1 VTVHDDGSSGRLATF
16 FATDDDWERE
26 GSITLGDWLVGAV
39 VLGASLVT
47 LELIRGVGTLDS
59 SDAPTWV
66 EWTAV
71 VIGAALLVFR
81 RRFPLTIALLAG
93 LHMFVT
99 GVWLPTVMGLLPMQ
113 IIYFVAFFA
122 GAAWARRRRDMVVVM
137 GLITLFMF
145 AWLSWQFAVG
155 SGIDEIREATADA
168 EGSSL
173 IGPVTAYVLLTTMMN
188 LLYFAGAIVGGQVAW
203 RGARQKAELAEQAAT
218 IAAQSGQLQRRAVI
232 DERLRIARE
241 LHDVVA
247 HHVAVVGVQAAAGRK
262 LLERGRPGDIEGATE
277 ALGNVE
283 TSAREAVTQMRS
295 LLGTLRD
302 PVGDEETDG
311 SAHLVSGSASAE
323 VRRPEPR
330 LEDLPALLDEVRENG
345 LRVDYEAVG
354 PVEELPTPLAH
365 SVYRIVQEALANV
378 RRHSTADRA
387 QVVLRVDRSAASPYA
402 EVEITDNGRPRHGTS
417 GSGLGLLGVR
427 ERAAI
432 RKAEVDIGPRAVQGY
447 RVRVRFPLDSLVLSA
462 GATR

>member
-1 VTVHDDGSSGRLATF
+1 MTVHDDGSSGRLATF

-39 VLGASLVT
+39 VLVASLVT

-155 SGIDEIREATADA
+155 SGIDEIRESTADA

-173 IGPVTAYVLLTTMMN
+173 IGPVTAYVLLTTLMN
-188 LLYFAGAIVGGQVAW
+188 LLYFAGAIIGGQVAW

-262 LLERGRPGDIEGATE
+262 LLERGRPDDIEGAAE

-283 TSAREAVTQMRS
+283 ASAREGVTQMRS

-302 PVGDEETDG
+302 PAGDAETEGPD
-311 SAHLVSGSASAE
+311 

-330 LEDLPALLDEVRENG
+330 LEDLPALLDEVRESG

-354 PVEELPTPLAH
+354 PVEHLSVPLAH

-387 QVVLRVDRSAASPYA
+387 QVVLRVDRAAAAPYA

-427 ERAAI
+427 ERAAV
-432 RKAEVDIGPRAVQGY
+432 RKAEVDIGPRAVQGF
-447 RVRVRFPLDSLVLSA
+447 RVRVRFPLDSPVASM
-462 GATR
+462 GAAR

>member
-39 VLGASLVT
+39 VLVASLVT

-71 VIGAALLVFR
+71 VVGAALLVFR
-81 RRFPLTIALLAG
+81 RRFPLTVALLAG

-155 SGIDEIREATADA
+155 SGIDEIRESTADA

-173 IGPVTAYVLLTTMMN
+173 IGPVTAYVLLTTLMN

-262 LLERGRPGDIEGATE
+262 LLERGRPDDIEGAAE

-283 TSAREAVTQMRS
+283 ASAREGVTQMRS

-302 PVGDEETDG
+302 PAGDLESDG
-311 SAHLVSGSASAE
+311 ADE
-323 VRRPEPR
+323 RRPEPR
-330 LEDLPALLDEVRENG
+330 LEDLPALLDEVRESG

-354 PVEELPTPLAH
+354 PVEDLSVPLAH

-387 QVVLRVDRSAASPYA
+387 QVVLRVDRTAAAPYA

-427 ERAAI
+427 ERAAV
-432 RKAEVDIGPRAVQGY
+432 RKAEVDIGPRAVQGF
-447 RVRVRFPLDSLVLSA
+447 RVRVRFPLDSPVASI
-462 GATR
+462 GAAR

>member
-1 VTVHDDGSSGRLATF
+1 MTVHDDGSSGRLATF

-39 VLGASLVT
+39 VLVASLVT

-145 AWLSWQFAVG
+145 AWLAWQFAVG
-155 SGIDEIREATADA
+155 SGIDEIRESTADA

-173 IGPVTAYVLLTTMMN
+173 IGPVTAYVLLSTVIN

-262 LLERGRPGDIEGATE
+262 LLERGRPDDIEGAAE

-283 TSAREAVTQMRS
+283 ASAREGVTQMRS

-302 PVGDEETDG
+302 PAGDAETEGPD
-311 SAHLVSGSASAE
+311 

-330 LEDLPALLDEVRENG
+330 LEDLPALLDEVRESG

-354 PVEELPTPLAH
+354 PVEDLSVPLAH

-387 QVVLRVDRSAASPYA
+387 QVVLRVDRTAAAPYA

-427 ERAAI
+427 ERAAV
-432 RKAEVDIGPRAVQGY
+432 RKAEVDIGPRAVQGF
-447 RVRVRFPLDSLVLSA
+447 RVRVRFPLDSPVASM
-462 GATR
+462 GAAR

>member
-1 VTVHDDGSSGRLATF
+1 MTVHDTSGSPGRLATF

-26 GSITLGDWLVGAV
+26 GSITLGDWLVGAI
-39 VLGASLVT
+39 VLVASLAT

-66 EWTAV
+66 EWLAV
-71 VIGAALLVFR
+71 VSGAALLVFR
-81 RRFPLTIALLAG
+81 RRFPLTVALLAG
-93 LHMFVT
+93 AHMFVA
-99 GVWLPTVMGLLPMQ
+99 GVWLPMVMGLLPMQ

-145 AWLSWQFAVG
+145 AWIAWQYAVG
-155 SGIDEIREATADA
+155 SGLDEIRESTADT

-173 IGPVTAYVLLTTMMN
+173 IGPVSAYVLLTTVVN

-262 LLERGRPGDIEGATE
+262 LLERGRPGDIEGAAE

-283 TSAREAVTQMRS
+283 ASAREGVTQMRS

-302 PVGDEETDG
+302 PAGD
-311 SAHLVSGSASAE
+311 AE
-323 VRRPEPR
+323 AGAEGVRRPEPR
-330 LEDLPALLDEVRENG
+330 LEDLPALLDGARESG
-345 LRVDYEAVG
+345 LWVDYQAVG
-354 PVEELPTPLAH
+354 PVEDLPVPLAH

-387 QVVLRVDRSAASPYA
+387 QVVLRVDRATAAPYA

-432 RKAEVDIGPRAVQGY
+432 RKAEVDIGPRAVQGF
-447 RVRVRFPLDSLVLSA
+447 RVRVRFPIETEVPA
-462 GATR
+462 

>member
-1 VTVHDDGSSGRLATF
+1 MTVHDTSGSPGRLATF

-26 GSITLGDWLVGAV
+26 GSITLGDWLVGAI
-39 VLGASLVT
+39 VLVSSLAT

-71 VIGAALLVFR
+71 VVGAALLVFR
-81 RRFPLTIALLAG
+81 RRFPLTVALLAG

-168 EGSSL
+168 EGSTL

-262 LLERGRPGDIEGATE
+262 LLERGRPGDIEGAAE

-283 TSAREAVTQMRS
+283 TSAREGVTQMRS

-302 PVGDEETDG
+302 PAGETETE
-311 SAHLVSGSASAE
+311 AE
-323 VRRPEPR
+323 GVRRPEPR
-330 LEDLPALLDEVRENG
+330 LEDLPALLDEVRESG
-345 LRVDYEAVG
+345 LRVDYQAVG
-354 PVEELPTPLAH
+354 PVEDLSLPLAH

-387 QVVLRVDRSAASPYA
+387 QVVLRVDRASAAPYA
-402 EVEITDNGRPRHGTS
+402 EVEVTDNGRPRHGTS

-432 RKAEVDIGPRAVQGY
+432 RKAEVDIGPRAVQGF
-447 RVRVRFPLDSLVLSA
+447 RVRVRFPIETGVPA
-462 GATR
+462 

>member
-1 VTVHDDGSSGRLATF
+1 MTAHDTTTGPPGRLATF

-26 GSITLGDWLVGAV
+26 GSITLGDWLVGAT
-39 VLGASLVT
+39 VLVASLVT

-66 EWTAV
+66 EWLTVISGAV
-71 VIGAALLVFR
+71 LLVFR

-99 GVWLPTVMGLLPMQ
+99 GVWLPMVMGLLPMQ

-122 GAAWARRRRDMVVVM
+122 GAAWARRRRDMVIVM

-145 AWLSWQFAVG
+145 AWLSWQYAVG
-155 SGIDEIREATADA
+155 SGFDEIRESTEDS

-173 IGPVTAYVLLTTMMN
+173 IGPVTAYILLTTVIN
-188 LLYFAGAIVGGQVAW
+188 LLYFFGAIVGGQVAW
-203 RGARQKAELAEQAAT
+203 RGARQRAELAEQAET
-218 IAAQSGQLQRRAVI
+218 IAAQSTQLQRRAVI

-247 HHVAVVGVQAAAGRK
+247 HHVSVVGVQAAAGRK
-262 LLERGRPGDIEGATE
+262 LLERGRPGDIDGAAE

-283 TSAREAVTQMRS
+283 ASAREGVTQMRS

-302 PVGDEETDG
+302 PAVDSDTEPEG
-311 SAHLVSGSASAE
+311 

-330 LEDLPALLDEVRENG
+330 LADLPALLDGARESG
-345 LRVDYEAVG
+345 LRVGYEAVG
-354 PVEELPTPLAH
+354 PVEVLPVPVAH

-378 RRHSTADRA
+378 RRHSTADRV
-387 QVVLRVDRSAASPYA
+387 QVVLRIDQAAASAYA

-427 ERAAI
+427 ERAAA
-432 RKAEVDIGPRAVQGY
+432 RRAEVDIGPRAVQGF
-447 RVRVRFPLDSLVLSA
+447 RVRVRFPLDAPVASLA
-462 GATR
+462 GAAR

>member
-1 VTVHDDGSSGRLATF
+1 MTVHDDGSSGRLATF

-39 VLGASLVT
+39 VLVASLVT

-71 VIGAALLVFR
+71 VVGAALLVFR

-155 SGIDEIREATADA
+155 SGIDEIRESTADA

-173 IGPVTAYVLLTTMMN
+173 IGPVTAYVLLTTLMN

-262 LLERGRPGDIEGATE
+262 LLERGRPDDIEGAAE

-283 TSAREAVTQMRS
+283 ASAREGVTQMRS

-302 PVGDEETDG
+302 PASDAETEGPD
-311 SAHLVSGSASAE
+311 

-330 LEDLPALLDEVRENG
+330 LEDLPALLDEVRESG

-354 PVEELPTPLAH
+354 PVEDLSLPLAH

-387 QVVLRVDRSAASPYA
+387 QVVLRVDRAAAAPYA

-427 ERAAI
+427 ERAAV
-432 RKAEVDIGPRAVQGY
+432 RKAEVDIGPRAVQGF
-447 RVRVRFPLDSLVLSA
+447 RVRVRFPLDSPVASM
-462 GATR
+462 GAAR

>member
-1 VTVHDDGSSGRLATF
+1 MTVHDDGSSGRLATF

-39 VLGASLVT
+39 VLVASLVT

-155 SGIDEIREATADA
+155 SGIDEIRESTADA

-173 IGPVTAYVLLTTMMN
+173 IGPVTAYVLLTTLMN

-262 LLERGRPGDIEGATE
+262 LLERGRPGDIEGAAE

-283 TSAREAVTQMRS
+283 ASAREGVTQMRS

-302 PVGDEETDG
+302 PAGDAETEGPD
-311 SAHLVSGSASAE
+311 

-330 LEDLPALLDEVRENG
+330 LEDLPALLDEVRESG

-354 PVEELPTPLAH
+354 PVADLSVPLAH

-387 QVVLRVDRSAASPYA
+387 QVVLRLDRAAAAPYA

-427 ERAAI
+427 ERAAV
-432 RKAEVDIGPRAVQGY
+432 RKAEVDIGPRAVQGF
-447 RVRVRFPLDSLVLSA
+447 RVRVRFPLDSPVGSMEA
-462 GATR
+462 AR

>member
-1 VTVHDDGSSGRLATF
+1 MTSHDTTGSPGRLATF

-26 GSITLGDWLVGAV
+26 GSISAGDWLVGAT
-39 VLGASLVT
+39 VLVASVVT

-59 SDAPTWV
+59 SEAPIWV
-66 EWTAV
+66 EWAAV
-71 VIGAALLVFR
+71 LIGAALLVFR
-81 RRFPLTIALLAG
+81 RRFPLTVALLAG

-99 GVWLPTVMGLLPMQ
+99 GVWLPMVMGLLPMQ
-113 IIYFVAFFA
+113 IIYFLAFFA

-145 AWLSWQFAVG
+145 AWIAWQFAVG
-155 SGIDEIREATADA
+155 SGIDEIRESTADA

-173 IGPVTAYVLLTTMMN
+173 IGPVTAYVLLTTVIN

-203 RGARQKAELAEQAAT
+203 RGARQKAELAQQAAT

-262 LLERGRPGDIEGATE
+262 LLERGRPGDIEGAAE

-302 PVGDEETDG
+302 PASDPGTD
-311 SAHLVSGSASAE
+311 SSDI
-323 VRRPEPR
+323 RRPEPR
-330 LEDLPALLDEVRENG
+330 LEDLPALLDEVRDSG

-354 PVEELPTPLAH
+354 PVDELTTPLAH

-387 QVVLRVDRSAASPYA
+387 QVVLRVDRSAAAPYA

-432 RKAEVDIGPRAVQGY
+432 RKAEVDIGPRAVQGF
-447 RVRVRFPLDSLVLSA
+447 RVRVRFPLDSPVLST
-462 GATR
+462 GAAR

>member
-1 VTVHDDGSSGRLATF
+1 
-16 FATDDDWERE
+16 
-26 GSITLGDWLVGAV
+26 
-39 VLGASLVT
+39 
-47 LELIRGVGTLDS
+47 
-59 SDAPTWV
+59 
-66 EWTAV
+66 
-71 VIGAALLVFR
+71 
-81 RRFPLTIALLAG
+81 
-93 LHMFVT
+93 
-99 GVWLPTVMGLLPMQ
+99 
-113 IIYFVAFFA
+113 
-122 GAAWARRRRDMVVVM
+122 
-137 GLITLFMF
+137 MF
-145 AWLSWQFAVG
+145 AWLAWQFAVG
-155 SGIDEIREATADA
+155 SGIDEFREATADA

-173 IGPVTAYVLLTTMMN
+173 IGPVAAYVLLTTVIN

-203 RGARQKAELAEQAAT
+203 RGARQKAELAQQAAT

-262 LLERGRPGDIEGATE
+262 LLERGRPDDIEGAAE

-295 LLGTLRD
+295 LPGTLRD
-302 PVGDEETDG
+302 PVGDEETEN
-311 SAHLVSGSASAE
+311 SAE

-330 LEDLPALLDEVRENG
+330 LEDLPALLDEIREDG

-354 PVEELPTPLAH
+354 PVDELPTPLAH

-387 QVVLRVDRSAASPYA
+387 QVVLRVDRSAAAPYA

-447 RVRVRFPLDSLVLSA
+447 RVRVRFPLDSHVLSA
-462 GATR
+462 GAAR

>member
-1 VTVHDDGSSGRLATF
+1 MTVHDDPGSSGRLATF
-16 FATDDDWERE
+16 FATDDDWERQ
-26 GSITLGDWLVGAV
+26 GSIALGDWLVGAV
-39 VLGASLVT
+39 VLIASLVT

-66 EWTAV
+66 EWIAV
-71 VIGAALLVFR
+71 ISGAALLVFR

-99 GVWLPTVMGLLPMQ
+99 GVWLPMVMGLLPMQ

-155 SGIDEIREATADA
+155 SGIDEIRESTSDA
-168 EGSSL
+168 EGSTL
-173 IGPVTAYVLLTTMMN
+173 IGPVTAYVLLTTLMN
-188 LLYFAGAIVGGQVAW
+188 LLYFIGAIVGGQVAW
-203 RGARQKAELAEQAAT
+203 RGARQKAELAAQAAT

-262 LLERGRPGDIEGATE
+262 LLERGRPGDIEGAAE

-283 TSAREAVTQMRS
+283 ASAREGVTQMRS

-302 PVGDEETDG
+302 PAGDADSEPDG
-311 SAHLVSGSASAE
+311 

-330 LEDLPALLDEVRENG
+330 LEDLPALLDEVRESG

-354 PVEELPTPLAH
+354 PVSDLPLPLAH

-387 QVVLRVDRSAASPYA
+387 QVVLRVERAVAAPYA

-427 ERAAI
+427 ERAAV
-432 RKAEVDIGPRAVQGY
+432 RKAEVDIGPRAVQGF
-447 RVRVRFPLDSLVLSA
+447 RVRVRFPLDSPVASM

>member
-1 VTVHDDGSSGRLATF
+1 MTVHDDGPSGRLATF

-26 GSITLGDWLVGAV
+26 GSITLGDWLVGAT
-39 VLGASLVT
+39 VLVASLVT

-71 VIGAALLVFR
+71 VVGAALLVFR

-155 SGIDEIREATADA
+155 SGIDEIRESTADA

-173 IGPVTAYVLLTTMMN
+173 IGPVTAYVLLTTLMN

-262 LLERGRPGDIEGATE
+262 LLERGRPGDIDGAAE

-283 TSAREAVTQMRS
+283 ASAREGVTQMRS

-302 PVGDEETDG
+302 PAGDAETE
-311 SAHLVSGSASAE
+311 AE
-323 VRRPEPR
+323 GVRRPEPS
-330 LEDLPALLDEVRENG
+330 LEDLPALLDEVRESG

-354 PVEELPTPLAH
+354 PVEDLSLPLAH

-387 QVVLRVDRSAASPYA
+387 QVVLRLDRAAAAPYA

-427 ERAAI
+427 ERAAV
-432 RKAEVDIGPRAVQGY
+432 RKAEVDIGPRAVQGF
-447 RVRVRFPLDSLVLSA
+447 RVRVRFPLDSPVVSM
-462 GATR
+462 GAAR

>member
-1 VTVHDDGSSGRLATF
+1 MTVHDDGSSGRLATF

-26 GSITLGDWLVGAV
+26 GSITLGDWLVGAI
-39 VLGASLVT
+39 VLVASLAT

-262 LLERGRPGDIEGATE
+262 LLERGRPGDIEGAAE

-283 TSAREAVTQMRS
+283 ASAREGVTQMRS

-302 PVGDEETDG
+302 PAGDAETKG
-311 SAHLVSGSASAE
+311 PE
-323 VRRPEPR
+323 RRPEPR
-330 LEDLPALLDEVRENG
+330 LEDLPALLDEIRESG
-345 LRVDYEAVG
+345 LRVDYQAVG
-354 PVEELPTPLAH
+354 PVESLSLPLAH

-387 QVVLRVDRSAASPYA
+387 QVVLRVDRAAAAPYA

-427 ERAAI
+427 ERAAV
-432 RKAEVDIGPRAVQGY
+432 RKAEVDIGPRAVQGF
-447 RVRVRFPLDSLVLSA
+447 RVRVRFPLDSPVASA
-462 GATR
+462 GAAR

>member
-1 VTVHDDGSSGRLATF
+1 
-16 FATDDDWERE
+16 
-26 GSITLGDWLVGAV
+26 TL
-39 VLGASLVT
+39 
-47 LELIRGVGTLDS
+47 
-59 SDAPTWV
+59 
-66 EWTAV
+66 
-71 VIGAALLVFR
+71 
-81 RRFPLTIALLAG
+81 
-93 LHMFVT
+93 
-99 GVWLPTVMGLLPMQ
+99 
-113 IIYFVAFFA
+113 
-122 GAAWARRRRDMVVVM
+122 
-137 GLITLFMF
+137 
-145 AWLSWQFAVG
+145 
-155 SGIDEIREATADA
+155 
-168 EGSSL
+168 
-173 IGPVTAYVLLTTMMN
+173 MN

-262 LLERGRPGDIEGATE
+262 LLERGRPDDIVGAAE

-283 TSAREAVTQMRS
+283 ASAREGVTQMRS

-302 PVGDEETDG
+302 PAGDAETE
-311 SAHLVSGSASAE
+311 AE
-323 VRRPEPR
+323 GVRRPEPR
-330 LEDLPALLDEVRENG
+330 LEDLPALLDEVRESG

-354 PVEELPTPLAH
+354 PVEDLSVPLAH

-387 QVVLRVDRSAASPYA
+387 QVVLRVDRAAAAPFA

-427 ERAAI
+427 ERAAV
-432 RKAEVDIGPRAVQGY
+432 RKAEVDIGPRAVQGF
-447 RVRVRFPLDSLVLSA
+447 RVRVRFPLDSPVASM
-462 GATR
+462 GAAR

>member
-1 VTVHDDGSSGRLATF
+1 MTAHDDTGSSGRLATF

-26 GSITLGDWLVGAV
+26 GSITLGDWLIGAL
-39 VLGASLVT
+39 VLVASLLS

-71 VIGAALLVFR
+71 ISGAALLVPR
-81 RRFPLTIALLAG
+81 RRFPLTVALLAG
-93 LHMFVT
+93 VHMFVT
-99 GVWLPTVMGLLPMQ
+99 GVWLPMVMGLLPMQ

-122 GAAWARRRRDMVVVM
+122 GAAWARSRRDMVIVM
-137 GLITLFMF
+137 GTITLFMF
-145 AWLSWQFAVG
+145 AWIAWQFAVG
-155 SGIDEIREATADA
+155 SGIDEFRESTADA
-168 EGSSL
+168 EGSPL
-173 IGPVTAYVLLTTMMN
+173 IGPVAAYVLLTTLIN
-188 LLYFAGAIVGGQVAW
+188 LLYFFGAIVGGQVAW
-203 RGARQKAELAEQAAT
+203 RGARQRAELAEQAAT

-262 LLERGRPGDIEGATE
+262 LLERGRPDDITGAAE

-283 TSAREAVTQMRS
+283 ASAREGVTQMRS

-302 PVGDEETDG
+302 PAVDETD
-311 SAHLVSGSASAE
+311 AQD

-330 LEDLPALLDEVRENG
+330 LEDLPALLDEVRASG
-345 LRVDYEAVG
+345 LRVDYETVG
-354 PVEELPTPLAH
+354 PVEDLSLALAH

-387 QVVLRVDRSAASPYA
+387 QVVLRVDRGAPAAYA

-427 ERAAI
+427 ERAAV
-432 RKAEVDIGPRAVQGY
+432 RKAEVDIGPRAVQGF
-447 RVRVRFPLDSLVLSA
+447 RVRVRFPLDSPVPASA
-462 GATR
+462 GAAR

>member
-1 VTVHDDGSSGRLATF
+1 MTSHDTTGTPGRLATF

-26 GSITLGDWLVGAV
+26 GSISAGDWLVGV
-39 VLGASLVT
+39 SVLVASLLT

-59 SDAPTWV
+59 SDAPMWV

-71 VIGAALLVFR
+71 LIGAALLVFR
-81 RRFPLTIALLAG
+81 RRFPLTVALLAG

-99 GVWLPTVMGLLPMQ
+99 GVWLPMVMGLLPMQ
-113 IIYFVAFFA
+113 IIYFLAFFA

-155 SGIDEIREATADA
+155 SGIDEIRESTADS

-173 IGPVTAYVLLTTMMN
+173 VGPVTAFVLLTTVIN

-203 RGARQKAELAEQAAT
+203 RGARQKAELAQQAAT

-262 LLERGRPGDIEGATE
+262 LLERGRPGDVEGATE

-283 TSAREAVTQMRS
+283 ASAREAVTQMRS

-311 SAHLVSGSASAE
+311 SAHTASAE

-354 PVEELPTPLAH
+354 PVDELPTPLAH
-365 SVYRIVQEALANV
+365 SVYRIVQEALANI

-447 RVRVRFPLDSLVLSA
+447 RVRVRFPLESFVLPA